1 MKIINFGYIYQ
12 LTKFGDF
19 MSCGSKDVFK
29 NVPRLMYYT
38 HRDVTDSVNHGI
50 MFKNTRTW
58 TSWDPNI
65 IDKAEVTLNQ
75 AVFLFDQKVKTKK

>member
-1 MKIINFGYIYQ
+1 MVIEILEQVPKKKRTWNLAPVLQIVSKILKIINFGYIYQ

-29 NVPRLMYYT
+29 NVPCLMYYT

-50 MFKNTRTW
+50 MFKNT
-58 TSWDPNI
+58 
-65 IDKAEVTLNQ
+65 
-75 AVFLFDQKVKTKK
+75 KT